1 VYFAAAVICDNQLAM
16 AQTFFVA
23 AAITVL
29 GASVGA
35 HDFWLSANRLSEGK
49 VTVTGN
55 VGEKF
60 PVADSKT
67 TPDRVDI
74 WRVLGSAGDIN
85 AGRDFFQ
92 DGQSLAA
99 RVTLASP
106 GTYLGIMTILA
117 RDIEMTGKEFTD
129 YLREEGL
136 DKVID
141 ERARLGHTERSA
153 RERYARYAKIVM
165 RTGAGDAAHVTRA
178 SGIKAELIPSANPA
192 GLKPGTPF
200 SVQLIVEGRPIAD
213 ALLTAVSHDARLDV
227 RTDRDGRATFTLP
240 AAGPWLVKTV
250 HMARPA
256 DAGEP
261 PADWES
267 YWVTL
272 AFEM

>member
-1 VYFAAAVICDNQLAM
+1 
-16 AQTFFVA
+16 
-23 AAITVL
+23 
-29 GASVGA
+29 
-35 HDFWLSANRLSEGK
+35 
-49 VTVTGN
+49 
-55 VGEKF
+55 
-60 PVADSKT
+60 
-67 TPDRVDI
+67 VDI
-74 WRVLGSAGDIN
+74 WRVIGTAGDIG

-141 ERARLGHTERSA
+141 ERSRLKQTDLSA

-165 RTGAGDAAHVTRA
+165 RTGDGDAAHVTRP
-178 SGIKAELIPSANPA
+178 SGIKAELVPSVNPTA
-192 GLKPGTPF
+192 LKPGTPF
-200 SVQLIVEGRPIAD
+200 SVQLLVEGRPVAD
-213 ALLTAVSHDARLDV
+213 ALLTAVTRDARHDAR
-227 RTDRDGRATFTLP
+227 TDQNGRATFTLP
-240 AAGPWLVKTV
+240 ATGPWLLKTV

-256 DAGEP
+256 NAGQP

>member
-1 VYFAAAVICDNQLAM
+1 MLMRKAFI
-16 AQTFFVA
+16 VA
-23 AAITVL
+23 AAIAFL
-29 GASVGA
+29 GARASA
-35 HDFWLSANRLSEGK
+35 HDFWLAAHRLPEGR

-60 PVADSKT
+60 PVADSRT

-74 WRVLGSAGDIN
+74 WRVIGSAGDIG

-92 DGQSLAA
+92 DGESLAA
-99 RVTLASP
+99 RVTLAAP

-141 ERARLGHTERSA
+141 ERARLSHTDRSA
-153 RERYARYAKIVM
+153 RERYARYAKIVV

-178 SGIKAELIPSANPA
+178 SGIKAELVPSVNP
-192 GLKPGTPF
+192 GSLKPGTPF
-200 SVQLIVEGRPIAD
+200 SVQLLVEGRPIAD
-213 ALLTAVSHDARLDV
+213 ALLTAVSRDARLDA
-227 RTDRDGRATFTLP
+227 RTDREGRAVFTLP
-240 AAGPWLVKTV
+240 SAGPWLVKTV
-250 HMARPA
+250 HMAKPT
-256 DAGEP
+256 DAGQP

-272 AFEM
+272 AFEI